1 MAKKCLANDICPL
14 ARGYNAIGDWWSLV
28 IVSRMLMQG
37 LRRFGEIQENLGLAR
52 NILTARLKKLA
63 DEGIVEKAP
72 ASDGSAYREYVL
84 TPKGRGLY
92 KVVIALREWGDENFP
107 TSSRAPCY
115 ALVDA
120 DKGKPIPPIEVRS
133 ADGRVLGPD
142 DLRVANGESNGR
154 NHRAMVSGRR
164 RRQ

>member
-28 IVSRMLMQG
+28 IVSRMMMQG

-52 NILTARLKKLA
+52 NILTARLKKLVE
-63 DEGIVEKAP
+63 EGILQKVP
-72 ASDGSAYREYVL
+72 ASDGSAYHEYVL
-84 TPKGRGLY
+84 TPRGRGLY
-92 KVVIALREWGDENFP
+92 KVVIALREWGEENFP
-107 TSSRAPCY
+107 VSQRGPCY

-120 DKGKPIPPIEVRS
+120 ERGEPIPRIEVRA

-142 DLRVANGESNGR
+142 GVRVAM
-154 NHRAMVSGRR
+154 AK
-164 RRQ
+164 QT